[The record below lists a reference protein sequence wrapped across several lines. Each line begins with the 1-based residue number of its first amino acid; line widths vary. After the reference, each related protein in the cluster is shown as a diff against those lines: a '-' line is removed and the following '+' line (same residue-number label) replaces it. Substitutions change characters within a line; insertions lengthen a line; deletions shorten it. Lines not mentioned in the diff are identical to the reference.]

1 MAEKMLKIDGAKL
14 KSVLK
19 NKKLIMKDVS
29 KDLGYESTYMS
40 VCCKTNKISRS
51 ASRVLDV
58 VYGIKPIEYEH
69 KEDPVAVQD
78 KKIAEIEKCIVTLA
92 KQQQAILSK
101 LTSMQGKLSD
111 ISVKLTTLQQS
122 SNVTPIR
129 SNMNTKSYNQ
139 KSKAK
144 EVK

>member
-19 NKKLIMKDVS
+19 DKKLVMKTVS
-29 KDLGYESTYMS
+29 NDLGYESSYMS
-40 VCCKTNKISRS
+40 ICCKTNRISRA
-51 ASRVLDV
+51 ASKLLDV
-58 VYGIKPIEYEH
+58 VYDIKPIEYQY
-69 KEDPVAVQD
+69 KEDVVAKQD
-78 KKIAEIEKCIVTLA
+78 KKMEELEKCIMTLA
-92 KQQQAILSK
+92 EQQQAILSK

-122 SNVTPIR
+122 NSITPI
-129 SNMNTKSYNQ
+129 KSTMKSHNQ
-139 KSKAK
+139 KLKIK

>member
-14 KSVLK
+14 KSIIK
-19 NKKLIMKDVS
+19 DKKLIMKNVS
-29 KDLGYESTYMS
+29 KDLGYESSYMS
-40 VCCKTNKISRS
+40 ICCKTNKISRS

-58 VYGIKPIEYEH
+58 VYGIKPIEYEY
-69 KEDPVAVQD
+69 KKDPIAVQD
-78 KKIAEIEKCIVTLA
+78 KKIAELEKCIMTLA
-92 KQQQAILSK
+92 EQQQAVLSK

-122 SNVTPIR
+122 SNITHIQ
-129 SNMNTKSYNQ
+129 SNINSKSHNQ
-139 KSKAK
+139 RLKVK